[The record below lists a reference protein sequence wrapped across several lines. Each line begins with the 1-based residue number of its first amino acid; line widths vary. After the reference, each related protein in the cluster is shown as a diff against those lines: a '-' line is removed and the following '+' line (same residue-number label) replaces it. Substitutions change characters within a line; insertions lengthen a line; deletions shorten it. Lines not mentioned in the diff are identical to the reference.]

1 MFYKSRYFSLK
12 NEIFYVFLCQN
23 KNIMRKSNK
32 EHLYKSA
39 FKLFLL
45 KRFHGVSLSDIE
57 KESGLTRGAVF
68 YYVDSKEMLYYDV
81 IKEFIFNKQK
91 VESKFQ
97 NYECHSVKEYISAY
111 VSGVQQTIQSILAV
125 MDQMP
130 MANVSRCYISFILE
144 ACDLFPD
151 VKEWYKLNIN
161 KDISMWGFA
170 LHKGIEN
177 GEIKE
182 NIDVLNCAKQFV
194 FLYYGQTL
202 VETAS
207 MGLNPEVLLDS
218 MNNLYSLIKK

>member
-1 MFYKSRYFSLK
+1 
-12 NEIFYVFLCQN
+12 
-23 KNIMRKSNK
+23 MRKSNK

-39 FKLFLL
+39 FRLFLL

-68 YYVDSKEMLYYDV
+68 YYVDSKEMLYHDV
-81 IKEFIFNKQK
+81 VKEYVFNKQD

-97 NYECHSVKEYISAY
+97 NYKCDSVKEYISAY
-111 VSGVQQTIQSILAV
+111 VCGVQQVMQNIVTV
-125 MDQMP
+125 MDMP
-130 MANVSRCYISFILE
+130 IANASRCYISFILE

-161 KDISMWGFA
+161 KDISRWGFV
-170 LHKGIEN
+170 LHKGIGN
-177 GEIKE
+177 DEIKGD
-182 NIDVLNCAKQFV
+182 IDVLNCAKQFV
-194 FLYYGQTL
+194 FLYYGHTL

-207 MGLNPEVLLDS
+207 MGLNPDILLDS